1 MNNRLSIQDLALILS
16 EQTGKSTEE
25 ALRFLQEFIA
35 VVSEGVYNDK
45 LVKVKGL
52 GTFKIIRVEERA
64 SVSVNSG
71 ERFVI
76 PSHYKFTF
84 TPDKELKELVN
95 KPFSLFDTV
104 ELNEEVDFSD
114 VDVSAETSGAEEA
127 ADDSSEEILPD
138 GIPEQAIEAP
148 QTPEPEVKPEPAVEE
163 EAVPQEEAKAE
174 PEPKAEAETTPQEE
188 VEAEPEAE
196 TETTPEPEVEAEPE
210 LKAEAETTPK
220 EEVKAEPESEAET
233 ETTPEP
239 EVEAE
244 PEPKV
249 EAETTPQ
256 EEAKAEPKQAEPVSS
271 VSGYKEYRRKRR
283 RSASRKLLF
292 PIACLFVVI
301 VLGIVYIVCLSGR
314 TTVNKNWEPPMAEV
328 GNPTPEAGM
337 NPVPADST
345 GVTPPDSASL
355 AADSVVAEPP
365 VVEENQPEET
375 PKSDILALVTIKA
388 GDRLASFAKQ
398 YYGHKFFWVYIYQ
411 YNQDIISDPN
421 NIPIGTELRIP
432 DPGLYGIDATDR
444 SSIDKA
450 AALQSQI
457 LGKFSK

>member
-148 QTPEPEVKPEPAVEE
+148 QTPEPEVKPEPAVEGE
-163 EAVPQEEAKAE
+163 TAPQEEAKAE
-174 PEPKAEAETTPQEE
+174 SESE
-188 VEAEPEAE
+188 VE
-196 TETTPEPEVEAEPE
+196 TETMPEPEVEAEPE
-210 LKAEAETTPK
+210 LKAEAETTPQ
-220 EEVKAEPESEAET
+220 EEAKAEPEAET
-233 ETTPEP
+233 ETMPEP

-244 PEPKV
+244 PEPKI

-256 EEAKAEPKQAEPVSS
+256 EEAKAEPKPAEPVSS

-301 VLGIVYIVCLSGR
+301 VLGVVYIVCLSGR

-328 GNPTPEAGM
+328 GNPTPEVGM
-337 NPVPADST
+337 NPVSADST

-355 AADSVVAEPP
+355 ATDSVVAEPP

>member
-148 QTPEPEVKPEPAVEE
+148 QTQEPEVKPEPAVEE
-163 EAVPQEEAKAE
+163 EAV
-174 PEPKAEAETTPQEE
+174 PQEE

-210 LKAEAETTPK
+210 PKAEAETTPQ
-220 EEVKAEPESEAET
+220 EEVEAEPESEAET

-256 EEAKAEPKQAEPVSS
+256 EEAKAEPKPAEPVSS

>member
-148 QTPEPEVKPEPAVEE
+148 QTPEPEVKPEPAVEGE
-163 EAVPQEEAKAE
+163 TAPQEEAKAE
-174 PEPKAEAETTPQEE
+174 SESE
-188 VEAEPEAE
+188 VE
-196 TETTPEPEVEAEPE
+196 TETM
-210 LKAEAETTPK
+210 
-220 EEVKAEPESEAET
+220 
-233 ETTPEP
+233 PEP

-244 PEPKV
+244 PEPKI

-256 EEAKAEPKQAEPVSS
+256 EEAKAEPKPAEPVSS

-301 VLGIVYIVCLSGR
+301 VLGVVYIVCLSGR

-328 GNPTPEAGM
+328 GNPTPEVGM
-337 NPVPADST
+337 NPVSADST

-355 AADSVVAEPP
+355 ATDSVVAEPP

>member
-64 SVSVNSG
+64 RVSVNSG

-174 PEPKAEAETTPQEE
+174 PKP
-188 VEAEPEAE
+188 
-196 TETTPEPEVEAEPE
+196 
-210 LKAEAETTPK
+210 
-220 EEVKAEPESEAET
+220 
-233 ETTPEP
+233 
-239 EVEAE
+239 
-244 PEPKV
+244 
-249 EAETTPQ
+249 
-256 EEAKAEPKQAEPVSS
+256 AEPVSS

-355 AADSVVAEPP
+355 ATDSVVAEPP
-365 VVEENQPEET
+365 VVEENHPEET

>member
-163 EAVPQEEAKAE
+163 EAVPQEEAQAE
-174 PEPKAEAETTPQEE
+174 L
-188 VEAEPEAE
+188 EPEAE
-196 TETTPEPEVEAEPE
+196 TETMPEPEVEAEPE
-210 LKAEAETTPK
+210 LKAEAETTP
-220 EEVKAEPESEAET
+220 
-233 ETTPEP
+233 
-239 EVEAE
+239 
-244 PEPKV
+244 
-249 EAETTPQ
+249 Q
-256 EEAKAEPKQAEPVSS
+256 EEAQAEPKPAEPVSS

-283 RSASRKLLF
+283 RSTSRKLLF

-314 TTVNKNWEPPMAEV
+314 TTVNRNWEPPMAEV

-337 NPVPADST
+337 NSVPADST
-345 GVTPPDSASL
+345 GVTPSDSASL

>member
-114 VDVSAETSGAEEA
+114 VDVSAETSGAEDA

-138 GIPEQAIEAP
+138 GIPEQAVEAP

-163 EAVPQEEAKAE
+163 EAVPQEEE
-174 PEPKAEAETTPQEE
+174 
-188 VEAEPEAE
+188 EAEPEA
-196 TETTPEPEVEAEPE
+196 
-210 LKAEAETTPK
+210 
-220 EEVKAEPESEAET
+220 EAET

-244 PEPKV
+244 PEPKA

-256 EEAKAEPKQAEPVSS
+256 EEAKAESEAEAETETTPEPEVEVEPEPKVGAETTPQEEAQAEPKPAEPVSS

-328 GNPTPEAGM
+328 GNPTPEVGM
-337 NPVPADST
+337 NPVSADST

-355 AADSVVAEPP
+355 ATDSVVAEPP

>member
-210 LKAEAETTPK
+210 PKAEAK
-220 EEVKAEPESEAET
+220 
-233 ETTPEP
+233 
-239 EVEAE
+239 
-244 PEPKV
+244 
-249 EAETTPQ
+249 TTPQ
-256 EEAKAEPKQAEPVSS
+256 EEAKAEPKPAEPVSS
-271 VSGYKEYRRKRR
+271 VSGYKEFRRKRR

-337 NPVPADST
+337 NSVPADST

>member
-163 EAVPQEEAKAE
+163 EAAPQEEAKAE
-174 PEPKAEAETTPQEE
+174 PE
-188 VEAEPEAE
+188 AE
-196 TETTPEPEVEAEPE
+196 TETM
-210 LKAEAETTPK
+210 
-220 EEVKAEPESEAET
+220 
-233 ETTPEP
+233 PEP

-244 PEPKV
+244 PEPKI

-256 EEAKAEPKQAEPVSS
+256 EEVKAEPKQAEPVSS

-337 NPVPADST
+337 NPVSADST

>member
-174 PEPKAEAETTPQEE
+174 PKP
-188 VEAEPEAE
+188 
-196 TETTPEPEVEAEPE
+196 
-210 LKAEAETTPK
+210 
-220 EEVKAEPESEAET
+220 
-233 ETTPEP
+233 
-239 EVEAE
+239 
-244 PEPKV
+244 
-249 EAETTPQ
+249 
-256 EEAKAEPKQAEPVSS
+256 AEPVSS

-337 NPVPADST
+337 NPIPADST

-355 AADSVVAEPP
+355 ATDSVVAEPP
-365 VVEENQPEET
+365 VVEENHPEET

>member
-163 EAVPQEEAKAE
+163 KTAPKEEAKAE
-174 PEPKAEAETTPQEE
+174 L
-188 VEAEPEAE
+188 EPEAE
-196 TETTPEPEVEAEPE
+196 TETM
-210 LKAEAETTPK
+210 
-220 EEVKAEPESEAET
+220 
-233 ETTPEP
+233 PEP

-244 PEPKV
+244 PEPEVATEEEKTEVLATPPAAV
-249 EAETTPQ
+249 EQPAE
-256 EEAKAEPKQAEPVSS
+256 EPPVVSVEKPKPVEPVSS

-314 TTVNKNWEPPMAEV
+314 TTVNKNWEPSMAEV
-328 GNPTPEAGM
+328 GNTTPEAGM

>member
-174 PEPKAEAETTPQEE
+174 
-188 VEAEPEAE
+188 
-196 TETTPEPEVEAEPE
+196 
-210 LKAEAETTPK
+210 
-220 EEVKAEPESEAET
+220 SEAET

-249 EAETTPQ
+249 EAETTPK
-256 EEAKAEPKQAEPVSS
+256 EGVKAEPEP
-271 VSGYKEYRRKRR
+271 E
-283 RSASRKLLF
+283 
-292 PIACLFVVI
+292 
-301 VLGIVYIVCLSGR
+301 
-314 TTVNKNWEPPMAEV
+314 TET
-328 GNPTPEAGM
+328 TPE
-337 NPVPADST
+337 P
-345 GVTPPDSASL
+345 
-355 AADSVVAEPP
+355 E
-365 VVEENQPEET
+365 VE
-375 PKSDILALVTIKA
+375 A
-388 GDRLASFAKQ
+388 
-398 YYGHKFFWVYIYQ
+398 
-411 YNQDIISDPN
+411 
-421 NIPIGTELRIP
+421 
-432 DPGLYGIDATDR
+432 
-444 SSIDKA
+444 
-450 AALQSQI
+450 
-457 LGKFSK
+457 

>member
-163 EAVPQEEAKAE
+163 E
-174 PEPKAEAETTPQEE
+174 TTPQEE

-196 TETTPEPEVEAEPE
+196 TETM
-210 LKAEAETTPK
+210 
-220 EEVKAEPESEAET
+220 
-233 ETTPEP
+233 PEP

-256 EEAKAEPKQAEPVSS
+256 EEAKAEPKPAEPVSS

-292 PIACLFVVI
+292 PVACLFVVI

-432 DPGLYGIDATDR
+432 DPGLYGIDVTDR

>member
-174 PEPKAEAETTPQEE
+174 SEVETETMPEPEVEAEPEPKAEAETTPQEE
-188 VEAEPEAE
+188 AKAEPKAE
-196 TETTPEPEVEAEPE
+196 TETM
-210 LKAEAETTPK
+210 
-220 EEVKAEPESEAET
+220 
-233 ETTPEP
+233 PEP

>member
-163 EAVPQEEAKAE
+163 EAA
-174 PEPKAEAETTPQEE
+174 
-188 VEAEPEAE
+188 
-196 TETTPEPEVEAEPE
+196 
-210 LKAEAETTPK
+210 
-220 EEVKAEPESEAET
+220 
-233 ETTPEP
+233 
-239 EVEAE
+239 
-244 PEPKV
+244 
-249 EAETTPQ
+249 PQ
-256 EEAKAEPKQAEPVSS
+256 EEAKAEPKPAEPVSS

-457 LGKFSK
+457 LGRFSK

>member
-174 PEPKAEAETTPQEE
+174 PE
-188 VEAEPEAE
+188 AE

-210 LKAEAETTPK
+210 LKAEAETTPQ
-220 EEVKAEPESEAET
+220 EEAKAEPEAET
-233 ETTPEP
+233 ETMPEP

-256 EEAKAEPKQAEPVSS
+256 EEAKAEPKPAEPVSS

-283 RSASRKLLF
+283 RSTSRKLLF

-355 AADSVVAEPP
+355 ATDSVVAEPP

>member
-114 VDVSAETSGAEEA
+114 VDVSAETSGAEDA

-148 QTPEPEVKPEPAVEE
+148 QTPEPEVKPEPTVEE
-163 EAVPQEEAKAE
+163 EAAPQEEAQAE
-174 PEPKAEAETTPQEE
+174 L
-188 VEAEPEAE
+188 EPEAE
-196 TETTPEPEVEAEPE
+196 TETM
-210 LKAEAETTPK
+210 
-220 EEVKAEPESEAET
+220 
-233 ETTPEP
+233 PEP

-244 PEPKV
+244 PEPKI

-256 EEAKAEPKQAEPVSS
+256 EEAQAEPKPAEPVSS

>member
-138 GIPEQAIEAP
+138 GIPEQAVEAP

-163 EAVPQEEAKAE
+163 EAVPQEE
-174 PEPKAEAETTPQEE
+174 
-188 VEAEPEAE
+188 VG
-196 TETTPEPEVEAEPE
+196 
-210 LKAEAETTPK
+210 
-220 EEVKAEPESEAET
+220 AEPESEAET

-244 PEPKV
+244 PEPKA

-256 EEAKAEPKQAEPVSS
+256 EEAKAESEAEAETETTPELEVEVEPEPKVEAETTPQEEAQAEPKPAEPVSS

-432 DPGLYGIDATDR
+432 DPGLYGIDVTDR

>member
-148 QTPEPEVKPEPAVEE
+148 QTPEPEV
-163 EAVPQEEAKAE
+163 
-174 PEPKAEAETTPQEE
+174 ET
-188 VEAEPEAE
+188 EPEAE

-210 LKAEAETTPK
+210 PKAEAETTPQ
-220 EEVKAEPESEAET
+220 EEAKAESESEAET

-239 EVEAE
+239 GVEAE

-337 NPVPADST
+337 NSVPADST

-365 VVEENQPEET
+365 VVEKNQPEET

>member
-114 VDVSAETSGAEEA
+114 VDVSAEISGAEEA

-174 PEPKAEAETTPQEE
+174 PEAEVEAETMPEPEVEAEPEPKAEAETTPQEE
-188 VEAEPEAE
+188 AKAEPKAE
-196 TETTPEPEVEAEPE
+196 TETM
-210 LKAEAETTPK
+210 
-220 EEVKAEPESEAET
+220 
-233 ETTPEP
+233 PEP

-432 DPGLYGIDATDR
+432 DPGLYGIDATNR

>member
-52 GTFKIIRVEERA
+52 GTFKIIWVEERA

-163 EAVPQEEAKAE
+163 EAA
-174 PEPKAEAETTPQEE
+174 
-188 VEAEPEAE
+188 
-196 TETTPEPEVEAEPE
+196 
-210 LKAEAETTPK
+210 
-220 EEVKAEPESEAET
+220 
-233 ETTPEP
+233 
-239 EVEAE
+239 
-244 PEPKV
+244 
-249 EAETTPQ
+249 PQ
-256 EEAKAEPKQAEPVSS
+256 EEAKAEPKPAEPVSS

>member
-148 QTPEPEVKPEPAVEE
+148 QTPEPEVKPESAVEE

-174 PEPKAEAETTPQEE
+174 PEPK
-188 VEAEPEAE
+188 
-196 TETTPEPEVEAEPE
+196 
-210 LKAEAETTPK
+210 
-220 EEVKAEPESEAET
+220 T

-244 PEPKV
+244 PEPKAEAETTLKEEAKAEPELKA

-256 EEAKAEPKQAEPVSS
+256 EEAKAEPKPAEPVSS

-375 PKSDILALVTIKA
+375 PTSDILALVTIKA

>member
-148 QTPEPEVKPEPAVEE
+148 QTQEPEVKPEPAVEE

-174 PEPKAEAETTPQEE
+174 PKP
-188 VEAEPEAE
+188 
-196 TETTPEPEVEAEPE
+196 
-210 LKAEAETTPK
+210 
-220 EEVKAEPESEAET
+220 
-233 ETTPEP
+233 
-239 EVEAE
+239 
-244 PEPKV
+244 
-249 EAETTPQ
+249 
-256 EEAKAEPKQAEPVSS
+256 AEPVSS

>member
-25 ALRFLQEFIA
+25 ALCFLQEFIA

-174 PEPKAEAETTPQEE
+174 S
-188 VEAEPEAE
+188 EAE

-210 LKAEAETTPK
+210 PKAEAETTPK
-220 EEVKAEPESEAET
+220 EGVKAEPKAET
-233 ETTPEP
+233 ETMPEP

-256 EEAKAEPKQAEPVSS
+256 EEAKAEPKPAEPVSS

-355 AADSVVAEPP
+355 ATDSVVAEPP
-365 VVEENQPEET
+365 VVEESQPEET

>member
-163 EAVPQEEAKAE
+163 EAVPQKEAKAESEAETETTPEPEVETE

-188 VEAEPEAE
+188 VEAEPKAE
-196 TETTPEPEVEAEPE
+196 TETM
-210 LKAEAETTPK
+210 
-220 EEVKAEPESEAET
+220 
-233 ETTPEP
+233 PEP

-355 AADSVVAEPP
+355 ATDSVVAEPL

>member
-163 EAVPQEEAKAE
+163 EAAPKEEAKAE
-174 PEPKAEAETTPQEE
+174 PEP
-188 VEAEPEAE
+188 E

>member
-52 GTFKIIRVEERA
+52 GAFKIIRVEERA

-114 VDVSAETSGAEEA
+114 VDVSAETSVAEDA

-163 EAVPQEEAKAE
+163 ETAPQEEAKA
-174 PEPKAEAETTPQEE
+174 
-188 VEAEPEAE
+188 
-196 TETTPEPEVEAEPE
+196 
-210 LKAEAETTPK
+210 
-220 EEVKAEPESEAET
+220 ESEAET

-244 PEPKV
+244 PEPEIATEEEKTEVLATPPAAV
-249 EAETTPQ
+249 EQPSEEPPVVSAE
-256 EEAKAEPKQAEPVSS
+256 KPKPAEPVSS

-283 RSASRKLLF
+283 RNASRKLLF
-292 PIACLFVVI
+292 PIACLFVII

>member
-163 EAVPQEEAKAE
+163 EAAPQEEAK
-174 PEPKAEAETTPQEE
+174 
-188 VEAEPEAE
+188 AEPEAE

-210 LKAEAETTPK
+210 LKAEAETTPQ
-220 EEVKAEPESEAET
+220 EEVEAEPKAET
-233 ETTPEP
+233 ETMPEP

-256 EEAKAEPKQAEPVSS
+256 EEVKAEPKPAEPVSS

-345 GVTPPDSASL
+345 EVTPPDSASL

-375 PKSDILALVTIKA
+375 SKSDILALVTIKA

>member
-163 EAVPQEEAKAE
+163 EAA
-174 PEPKAEAETTPQEE
+174 
-188 VEAEPEAE
+188 
-196 TETTPEPEVEAEPE
+196 
-210 LKAEAETTPK
+210 
-220 EEVKAEPESEAET
+220 
-233 ETTPEP
+233 
-239 EVEAE
+239 
-244 PEPKV
+244 
-249 EAETTPQ
+249 PQ
-256 EEAKAEPKQAEPVSS
+256 EEAKAEPKPAEPVSS

-292 PIACLFVVI
+292 PISCLFVVI

>member
-52 GTFKIIRVEERA
+52 GAFKIIRVEERA

-114 VDVSAETSGAEEA
+114 VDVSAETSGAEDA

-163 EAVPQEEAKAE
+163 ETAPQEEAKAE
-174 PEPKAEAETTPQEE
+174 PE
-188 VEAEPEAE
+188 AE
-196 TETTPEPEVEAEPE
+196 TETMPEPG
-210 LKAEAETTPK
+210 
-220 EEVKAEPESEAET
+220 
-233 ETTPEP
+233 
-239 EVEAE
+239 VEAE
-244 PEPKV
+244 PEPEIATEEEKTEVLATPPAAV
-249 EAETTPQ
+249 EQPSEEPPVVSAE
-256 EEAKAEPKQAEPVSS
+256 KPKPAEPVSS

-283 RSASRKLLF
+283 RNASRKLLF

-398 YYGHKFFWVYIYQ
+398 YYGHKCFWVYIYQ

>member
-174 PEPKAEAETTPQEE
+174 
-188 VEAEPEAE
+188 
-196 TETTPEPEVEAEPE
+196 
-210 LKAEAETTPK
+210 
-220 EEVKAEPESEAET
+220 SEAET

-249 EAETTPQ
+249 EAETTPKEGVKAEPEPETETTPEPEVEAEPELKAKAETSPQ
-256 EEAKAEPKQAEPVSS
+256 EEVEAEPKQAEPVSS

-355 AADSVVAEPP
+355 AVDSVVAEPP

>member
-148 QTPEPEVKPEPAVEE
+148 QTQEPEVKPEPAVEE
-163 EAVPQEEAKAE
+163 EAVPQEEVEAEPEAETETTPAPEVEAE

-188 VEAEPEAE
+188 VE
-196 TETTPEPEVEAEPE
+196 
-210 LKAEAETTPK
+210 
-220 EEVKAEPESEAET
+220 AEPESEAET

-256 EEAKAEPKQAEPVSS
+256 EEAKAEPKPAEPVSS

>member
-174 PEPKAEAETTPQEE
+174 
-188 VEAEPEAE
+188 
-196 TETTPEPEVEAEPE
+196 
-210 LKAEAETTPK
+210 
-220 EEVKAEPESEAET
+220 SEAET

-249 EAETTPQ
+249 EAETTPKEGVKAEPEPETETTPEPEVEAEPELKAKAETTPQ
-256 EEAKAEPKQAEPVSS
+256 EEVEAEPKQAEPVSS

-292 PIACLFVVI
+292 PIACLFVII

>member
-174 PEPKAEAETTPQEE
+174 PEAEVEAETMPEPEVEAEPKPKAEAETTPQEE
-188 VEAEPEAE
+188 VEAELEPEAE

-210 LKAEAETTPK
+210 PKAEAETTPK
-220 EEVKAEPESEAET
+220 EEV
-233 ETTPEP
+233 
-239 EVEAE
+239 
-244 PEPKV
+244 
-249 EAETTPQ
+249 
-256 EEAKAEPKQAEPVSS
+256 KAEPKQAEPVSS

-337 NPVPADST
+337 NPVSADST

>member
-148 QTPEPEVKPEPAVEE
+148 QTQEPEVKPEPAVEE
-163 EAVPQEEAKAE
+163 EAVPQEE
-174 PEPKAEAETTPQEE
+174 
-188 VEAEPEAE
+188 VEAEPK
-196 TETTPEPEVEAEPE
+196 P
-210 LKAEAETTPK
+210 
-220 EEVKAEPESEAET
+220 
-233 ETTPEP
+233 
-239 EVEAE
+239 
-244 PEPKV
+244 
-249 EAETTPQ
+249 
-256 EEAKAEPKQAEPVSS
+256 AEPVSS

>member
-148 QTPEPEVKPEPAVEE
+148 QTQEPEVKPEPAVEE
-163 EAVPQEEAKAE
+163 EAVPQEE
-174 PEPKAEAETTPQEE
+174 
-188 VEAEPEAE
+188 VE
-196 TETTPEPEVEAEPE
+196 
-210 LKAEAETTPK
+210 
-220 EEVKAEPESEAET
+220 AEPESEAET

-256 EEAKAEPKQAEPVSS
+256 EEAKAEPKPAEPVSS

>member
-163 EAVPQEEAKAE
+163 EAA
-174 PEPKAEAETTPQEE
+174 
-188 VEAEPEAE
+188 
-196 TETTPEPEVEAEPE
+196 
-210 LKAEAETTPK
+210 
-220 EEVKAEPESEAET
+220 
-233 ETTPEP
+233 
-239 EVEAE
+239 
-244 PEPKV
+244 
-249 EAETTPQ
+249 PQ
-256 EEAKAEPKQAEPVSS
+256 EEAKAEPKPAEPVSS

-355 AADSVVAEPP
+355 AVDSVVAEPP

>member
-114 VDVSAETSGAEEA
+114 VDVSAETSGAEDA

-138 GIPEQAIEAP
+138 GIPEQAVEAP
-148 QTPEPEVKPEPAVEE
+148 QTPEPEVKPEPSVEE
-163 EAVPQEEAKAE
+163 EAAPQEEAKAEPEPETETTPGPEVEAE
-174 PEPKAEAETTPQEE
+174 PEPKAEAETTP
-188 VEAEPEAE
+188 
-196 TETTPEPEVEAEPE
+196 
-210 LKAEAETTPK
+210 K
-220 EEVKAEPESEAET
+220 EGVKAEPK
-233 ETTPEP
+233 P
-239 EVEAE
+239 
-244 PEPKV
+244 
-249 EAETTPQ
+249 
-256 EEAKAEPKQAEPVSS
+256 AEPVSS

-301 VLGIVYIVCLSGR
+301 VLGVVYIVCLSGW

-355 AADSVVAEPP
+355 AADSVVAEPS